1 MCLTR
6 RVTLQLLISVA
17 VFSFVTS
24 VTPGPNNTFLLTS
37 GANFGIRRSLPY
49 INGIMA
55 GLTVMMAA
63 IGLGLGAVFV
73 AFPAVYQVLKWVGF
87 AYITYLAYAIIR
99 STSKATD
106 GEVTYTGFVK
116 STIFQFV
123 NPKAWIVVA
132 SFMAT
137 YAPIEL
143 GLWNVFGICALF
155 LVTTYPG
162 AFLWA
167 VFGQVLSGFL
177 GDPIKRRWFN
187 IVAAILL
194 VASML
199 PVLFL
204 H

>member
-1 MCLTR
+1 M
-6 RVTLQLLISVA
+6 TLQLLISVA

-24 VTPGPNNTFLLTS
+24 VTPGPNNTFLLAS

-49 INGIMA
+49 VNGIMA
-55 GLTVMMAA
+55 GLAVMMAA
-63 IGLGLGAVFV
+63 IGLGLGALFV
-73 AFPAVYQVLKWVGF
+73 AVPAVYQVLKWVGF
-87 AYITYLAYAIIR
+87 AYIAYLAYAIIR
-99 STSKATD
+99 STSKSES
-106 GEVTYTGFVK
+106 GEATYTGFLK
-116 STIFQFV
+116 ATIFQFV

-132 SFMAT
+132 SFMAS
-137 YAPIEL
+137 YAPVEL
-143 GLWNVFGICALF
+143 GVWNVVGICLLF

-167 VFGQVLSGFL
+167 VFGQVLRGVLSN
-177 GDPIKRRWFN
+177 PTKRRWFN
-187 IVAAILL
+187 TVAAILL

>member
-1 MCLTR
+1 MTF
-6 RVTLQLLISVA
+6 QLALSLSI
-17 VFSFVTS
+17 FSFVTS

-55 GLTVMMAA
+55 GLGLMMVA
-63 IGLGLGAVFV
+63 IGAGLGLLFSTL
-73 AFPAVYQVLKWVGF
+73 PLVYQALKWIGF
-87 AYITYLAYAIIR
+87 AYIVWLAIAIVR
-99 STSKATD
+99 STSKSET
-106 GEVTYTGFVK
+106 GEASYTGFVK
-116 STIFQFV
+116 STVFQFV

-137 YAPIEL
+137 YVPVDK
-143 GLWNVFGICALF
+143 GLLVAVAACLLF

-167 VFGQVLSGFL
+167 VFGQLLKNWLSV
-177 GDPIKRRWFN
+177 PAKRKAFN
-187 IVAAILL
+187 IVAAALL
-194 VASML
+194 VASMI

-204 H
+204 E

>member
-1 MCLTR
+1 MTF
-6 RVTLQLLISVA
+6 QLALALSI
-17 VFSFVTS
+17 FSFVTS

-55 GLTVMMAA
+55 GLGLMMIA
-63 IGLGLGAVFV
+63 IGAGLGLVF
-73 AFPAVYQVLKWVGF
+73 ATLPMVYATLKWIGF
-87 AYITYLAYAIIR
+87 AYIVWLAIAIVR
-99 STSKATD
+99 STSKSD
-106 GEVTYTGFVK
+106 SGEAAYTGFVK

-137 YAPIEL
+137 YVPVNHGFWVSAAACL
-143 GLWNVFGICALF
+143 LF

-167 VFGQVLSGFL
+167 VFGQLLKNWLSN
-177 GDPIKRRWFN
+177 PNQRRIFN
-187 IVAAILL
+187 IVAAALL

-199 PVLFL
+199 PVLFFE
-204 H
+204 

>member
-1 MCLTR
+1 M
-6 RVTLQLLISVA
+6 TLQLLISVA

-24 VTPGPNNTFLLTS
+24 VTPGPNNTFLLAS

-63 IGLGLGAVFV
+63 IGLGLGAVFI
-73 AFPAVYQVLKWVGF
+73 AIPAVYQVLKWVGF
-87 AYITYLAYAIIR
+87 AYIAYLAYAIIR
-99 STSKATD
+99 STSKSES
-106 GEVTYTGFVK
+106 GEATYTGFVK
-116 STIFQFV
+116 ATVFQFV

-137 YAPIEL
+137 YVPVDA
-143 GLWNVFGICALF
+143 GLWVSVGACALF

-167 VFGQVLSGFL
+167 VFGQLLKNWLSV
-177 GDPIKRRWFN
+177 PAKRRVFN
-187 IVAAILL
+187 IDDQAL
-194 VASML
+194 
-199 PVLFL
+199 
-204 H
+204 